1 LSLGQAA
8 GITEEQIA
16 AIESD
21 DYMRSSLRSGREKA
35 AVLWAEHVTRNTAR
49 DRDDIFETVKK
60 EFTQTEL
67 IELTMMSCLFNSWNR
82 FMDSLHMPIEEQGEV
97 DKIRKSVYLD
107 PAKLK
112 NYIQEMIDNWPDEF
126 PEPDGQALS

>member
-8 GITEEQIA
+8 GITEEQIS

-21 DYMRSSLRSGREKA
+21 DYMRSSLLSGREKA

-82 FMDSLHMPIEEQGEV
+82 FMDSLHMPIEGQGEV
-97 DKIRKSVYLD
+97 DKIRKSVYLE

-112 NYIQEMIDNWPDEF
+112 NYMQEMIDNWPDEF

>member
-1 LSLGQAA
+1 
-8 GITEEQIA
+8 
-16 AIESD
+16 
-21 DYMRSSLRSGREKA
+21 MRSSLLSGREKA

-60 EFTQTEL
+60 DFTQNEL

-112 NYIQEMIDNWPDEF
+112 NYMQEMIDNWPDEF

>member
-1 LSLGQAA
+1 MSLGQAA

-21 DYMRSSLRSGREKA
+21 DYMRSSLLSGREKA

-60 EFTQTEL
+60 EFTQNEL

-112 NYIQEMIDNWPDEF
+112 NYMQEMIDNWPDEF

>member
-1 LSLGQAA
+1 MSLGQAA

-21 DYMRSSLRSGREKA
+21 DYMRSSLLSGREKA

-112 NYIQEMIDNWPDEF
+112 NYMQEMIDNWPDEF